1 MNRRG
6 LMQYLLLL
14 CGFILC
20 TAGFASSAENSQMK
34 RLSIDDFVRLAAER
48 DTEFEAILI
57 DELIVNYQKDLL
69 LPADDLIVSLKQQ
82 HEVFIGQDR
91 NSPQTAISLNKLF
104 PYSGTEIALSYEV
117 GASIAS
123 SDKEGTMSFTVS
135 QPIARNAFG
144 RSTKLLD
151 KIVGLEM
158 DVARHQIVE
167 AYEDYLA
174 AIKASYYNWFEDYE
188 NLRIGRSSYAEN
200 LKLLGNMKRRQ
211 AKNIALPID
220 VNKVELQVLEK
231 KERLYELEQELKI
244 SLSVIQTIIR
254 RQGDDQLVPVE
265 PPVPCMLAEPFEKI
279 YARFTK
285 ESRTFQILKKLEE
298 RSSLQVA
305 RDADDL
311 LPSINLIA
319 GYELQGEDY
328 QMKNSDDVIFAG
340 LTFEWPLGNQVDK
353 AEHEVSK
360 VLATKTK
367 LQTRNTYYRLY
378 TQLIGLY
385 LEIERECRF
394 IKIADEKIALARAV
408 VKDESENYS
417 FGKVTLNDYIQAV
430 NVLDSN
436 RFNKVQHESLHKKLL
451 VEWMRL
457 MDQLVIHKPSIGI
470 KNSMNN

>member
-1 MNRRG
+1 MSLNYFLRCFVFPWIFTVCA
-6 LMQYLLLL
+6 
-14 CGFILC
+14 CGI
-20 TAGFASSAENSQMK
+20 AISGEAPDQGQ
-34 RLSIDDFVRLAAER
+34 RLAIDEFVRLAADR
-48 DTEFEAILI
+48 DTEFETILI
-57 DELIVNYQKDLL
+57 DELIVNYQKDLR
-69 LPADDLIVSLKQQ
+69 LPPDDLILSVKQQ
-82 HEVFIGQDR
+82 YEVFIDQDR
-91 NSPQTAISLNKLF
+91 NTPATLISLSRLF
-104 PYSGTEIALSYEV
+104 PYNGTEVSLAYDV

-123 SDKEGTMSFTVS
+123 ADKAGTLSFNVS

-174 AIKASYYNWFEDYE
+174 AITTAYYNWYEDYE

-200 LKLLGNMKRRQ
+200 LKLLDNIRKRQ
-211 AKNIALPID
+211 ARNIALPVD

-231 KERLYELEQELKI
+231 KERVFDLEERLKI
-244 SLSVIQTIIR
+244 SLHVIQTIIR
-254 RQGDDQLVPVE
+254 HETDEQLVPVE
-265 PPVPCMLAEPFEKI
+265 PAPPVSLTESFDQLFDLFSKN
-279 YARFTK
+279 
-285 ESRTFQILKKLEE
+285 SRTFQILKKLEE

-311 LPSINLIA
+311 FPSINLIA

-328 QMKNSDDVIFAG
+328 NMENSDDVLYAG
-340 LTFEWPLGNQVDK
+340 VSFRFPFGNRVEK

-360 VLATKTK
+360 VLADKTR
-367 LQTRNTYYRLY
+367 LETQNTYYRLY
-378 TQLIGLY
+378 AQLIGLY
-385 LEIERECRF
+385 LQIERESKL

-408 VKDESENYS
+408 VKDETENYS

-436 RFNKVQHESLHKKLL
+436 RFNKVFRESFQKKLL
-451 VEWMRL
+451 VEWLRL
-457 MDQLVIHKPSIGI
+457 MDQLVSRKDI
-470 KNSMNN
+470 KRLP